1 MRTLFGQG
9 PSMSTRSQNER
20 KFGSWRSLED
30 GKRLYWLDVKG
41 KMNWTARYLKL
52 VDQQENTIRFW
63 QEIFNEQGLLVEVH
77 QKYPIDLGHQRQ
89 MEQDS

>member
-1 MRTLFGQG
+1 
-9 PSMSTRSQNER
+9 
-20 KFGSWRSLED
+20 
-30 GKRLYWLDVKG
+30 
-41 KMNWTARYLKL
+41 MNWTARYLKL

-89 MEQDS
+89 TEQDS